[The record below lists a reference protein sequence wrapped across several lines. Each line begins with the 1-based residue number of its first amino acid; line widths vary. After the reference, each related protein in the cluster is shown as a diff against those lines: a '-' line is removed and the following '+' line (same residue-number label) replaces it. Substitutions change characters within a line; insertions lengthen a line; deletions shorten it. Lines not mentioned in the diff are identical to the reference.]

1 MAEEYTLEDLERLSG
16 LPIRTLRFYIQ
27 EGLLPGPDTRGK
39 FTRYSGKHLA
49 AIEFIQRLKNMRV
62 PLQQI
67 RHLLDNMGTE
77 ELTDVMRS
85 PFYASPDLNYNLMSG
100 EVPGISYDGNVNPMS
115 DSLTQNKNQGRP
127 SIRDN
132 APQVYSSAAPVLSP
146 QSKSQ
151 PIQKTGRQV
160 EETWQRIRLAD
171 GLELQVR
178 KPLDRHTSRLVDEL
192 RKIARMFFED
202 SQNKNEKG
210 SEEDY

>member
-39 FTRYSGKHLA
+39 FARYSGKHLA

-67 RHLLDNMGTE
+67 RQLLDDMGTE
-77 ELTDVMRS
+77 ELTDVIRS
-85 PFYASPDLNYNLMSG
+85 PYYASPDLNYNLMSG
-100 EVPGISYDGNVNPMS
+100 EVPGTTYDGNVNPMS
-115 DSLTQNKNQGRP
+115 DSLTPKTNQGR
-127 SIRDN
+127 SSFREN
-132 APQVYSSAAPVLSP
+132 SPQVYSSAAPVPSTRP
-146 QSKSQ
+146 KSQ
-151 PIQKTGRQV
+151 PIQKTSRQV